1 MSRLRRASLVVVSVL
16 LICVGLLS
24 AAWRL
29 HKSRTTQL
37 FGDLVTDV
45 ETQDSVIALTFD
57 DGPAHPYTDSVLAL
71 LRLEQIPATFF
82 VIGEA
87 VERYPEVTK
96 RILEDGH
103 ELGNHSY
110 SHKRLVLRSQ
120 HVIRTEVE
128 VTDSLLRAAGAEGPI
143 HFRPPYGK
151 RLVGLPWYL
160 SRTGRTTVLWSLEP
174 DSWYDDA
181 EAMVGHVLQ
190 EAKPGLIILLHVDL
204 ASRKQERAALPE
216 IIRGLR
222 AKGFEFVT
230 VSELIARSKV

>member
-1 MSRLRRASLVVVSVL
+1 
-16 LICVGLLS
+16 VGLLS

-45 ETQDSVIALTFD
+45 ETQDSLIALTFD
-57 DGPAHPYTDSVLAL
+57 DGPAHPHTDSVLAL
-71 LRLEQIPATFF
+71 LRFEQVPATFF

-87 VERYPEVTK
+87 VERHPELTK
-96 RILEDGH
+96 RILDDGH

-160 SRTGRTTVLWSLEP
+160 SRTQRTTVLWSLEP
-174 DSWYDDA
+174 DSWYADA
-181 EAMVGHVLQ
+181 DGMVRHVLQ
-190 EAKPGLIILLHVDL
+190 EAKPGSIILLHVDL
-204 ASRKQERAALPE
+204 ASRKEERAALPE

-230 VSELIARSKV
+230 VSELIARRNI